1 MCGIAGIHSLAGNAK
16 KHEPYL
22 EKALQALSKRGPDHH
37 GMFFQN
43 RVGLGH
49 TRLSII
55 DVTESGSQPMFDD
68 SGRYVIIYNGE
79 IYNFKELRK
88 QIEGKGVKFKSH
100 TDTEVLLNLYSIHRE
115 KCLDYL
121 NGFFSFAIFDTFEQ
135 TLFLARDRMGIKP
148 LFFYQDNEKI
158 IFGSEI
164 KAILAFPVNKEID
177 HTSLHLYLQLNY
189 IPAPSSIFKHVK
201 KLEPGHFMKISADG
215 FIQIKQYFHIDY
227 NPVLHNG
234 NARGYDEAK
243 AVLKDLLTESVKKR
257 LVADVPLGA
266 FLSGGIDSSIIVSLA
281 SQFTDRLNTF
291 SIGFKDEP
299 LFDETQYADL
309 VAKKFNTEHTVF
321 SLTTKD
327 LYDCLF
333 EVLDYIDEPF
343 ADSSA
348 IAVYIL
354 SRNTRSKVKVALS
367 GDGADELFGGY
378 NKHLAEYRIA
388 HARLLN
394 LIVKINKPF
403 LELLPRSRNGKMGN
417 FFRQIHRYA
426 EGMDLSDQERYWRW
440 CSYIDEH
447 EAVEMINVR
456 DAQED
461 NISEYA
467 LRKKELLAF
476 HKREGTINDVLYID
490 MRLVLPNDMLT
501 KVDMMSMA
509 NSLEVRVPF
518 LDHDVVNYVFSL
530 PADFKIHRGFRKR
543 ILKDAFKDDLPPE
556 LYERHKQ
563 GFEVPLLK
571 WLRNELKPL
580 IENELLAPE
589 RIRSQGL
596 FNPDYVEALRKKL
609 FSSSPGEAVAQIWGL
624 LVFQYWHRKYLE

>member
-1 MCGIAGIHSLAGNAK
+1 MCGIVGIHSLSGNAK
-16 KHEPYL
+16 KHEAGFD
-22 EKALQALSKRGPDHH
+22 KALQALSKRGPDHH
-37 GMFFQN
+37 GKFFQN
-43 RVGLGH
+43 RIGLGH

-55 DVTESGSQPMFDD
+55 DVSESGSQPMFDE
-68 SGRYVIIYNGE
+68 SGRYVITYNGE

-88 QIEGKGVKFKSH
+88 ELAEKGFKPKSH
-100 TDTEVLLNLYSIHRE
+100 TDTEVLLNLYILHKE
-115 KCLDYL
+115 KCLNHL
-121 NGFFSFAIFDTFEQ
+121 NGFFAFAIFDTFEQ

-148 LFFYQDNEKI
+148 LLFYQDNEKI
-158 IFGSEI
+158 IFSSEI
-164 KAILAFPVNKEID
+164 KGILAFPVNKAID

-215 FIQIKQYFHIDY
+215 VIQIKQYFHIDY

-234 NARGYDEAK
+234 NTKSYDDAK
-243 AVLKDLLTESVKKR
+243 AELKNLLTESVKKR
-257 LVADVPLGA
+257 LVSDVPLGA

-281 SQFTDRLNTF
+281 SRFTDKLNTF

-299 LFDETQYADL
+299 LFDETQYAEL

-321 SLTTKD
+321 PLAAND

-354 SRNTRSKVKVALS
+354 SKNTRSKIKVALS
-367 GDGADELFGGY
+367 GDGADELFAGY
-378 NKHLAEYRIA
+378 NKHLAEYRIS
-388 HARLLN
+388 HAGVLN
-394 LIVKINKPF
+394 LLVKLNKP
-403 LELLPRSRNGKMGN
+403 LLGLLPKSRNGRMGN
-417 FFRQIHRYA
+417 FFRQVHRYA
-426 EGMDLSDQERYWRW
+426 EGMHLSDQERYWRW
-440 CSYIDEH
+440 CSYVDEE
-447 EAVEMINVR
+447 EAAEMINVS

-467 LRKKELLAF
+467 ERKRDLLTF
-476 HKREGTINDVLYID
+476 HKREGTINDVLYTD
-490 MRLVLPNDMLT
+490 MQLVLPNDMLA

-518 LDHDVVNYVFSL
+518 LDHTVVNYVFSL
-530 PADFKIHRGFRKR
+530 PADFKIHGGFRKR
-543 ILKDAFKDDLPPE
+543 ILKDAFKDELPPE

-571 WLRNELKPL
+571 WFRNGLRSL
-580 IENELLAPE
+580 IENDLLASE
-589 RIRSQGL
+589 RIRGQGL
-596 FNPDYVEALRKKL
+596 FNPAYVETLKRKL